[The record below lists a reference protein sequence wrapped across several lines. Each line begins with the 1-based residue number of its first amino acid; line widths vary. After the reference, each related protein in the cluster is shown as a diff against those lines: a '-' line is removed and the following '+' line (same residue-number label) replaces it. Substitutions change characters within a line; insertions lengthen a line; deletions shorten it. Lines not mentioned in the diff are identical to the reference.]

1 MLEAGG
7 LMENLKNQ
15 FLDYLLVEKN
25 ASPHTITNYAKD
37 IDQFVD
43 FLKRGNMFSFHEVT
57 YLMVRTYLAEL
68 QRHEYAKRSVTR
80 KLSALRTLYAY
91 LLREEH
97 IEASPF
103 HSIRTPKLDKK
114 LPKFMYLEE
123 MEQLLRLPDVTTALG
138 QRDLAI
144 LESLYASGMRVSE
157 LVGLNL
163 TSIDMDLG
171 VALVFGKGA
180 KERYVPLGEHAIHAL
195 KHYIQDGRTEICN
208 DSTVH
213 ALFLN
218 ARGSRLT
225 DRSVRRI
232 VDKYVA
238 LLSRSMDISP
248 HTLRHS
254 FATHM
259 LEAGADLRTVQEL
272 LGHVNLS
279 TTQIYTHIT
288 KDHLQTIYN
297 RAHPRA

>member
-1 MLEAGG
+1 M
-7 LMENLKNQ
+7 
-15 FLDYLLVEKN
+15 
-25 ASPHTITNYAKD
+25 KD
-37 IDQFVD
+37 IDQFIT
-43 FLKRGNMFSFHEVT
+43 FLKRETIQSFHEVT
-57 YLMVRTYLAEL
+57 YLKIRSYLAEL
-68 QRHEYAKRSVTR
+68 QKNEYAKRSVTR
-80 KLSALRTLYAY
+80 KLSALRSLYAY

-97 IEASPF
+97 IQSNPF
-103 HSIRTPKLDKK
+103 QLIRTPKVDKK
-114 LPKFMYLEE
+114 LPKFMYVEE
-123 MEQLLRLPDVTTALG
+123 MEELLRLPDVTSGLG

-157 LVGLNL
+157 LVGLNMS
-163 TSIDMDLG
+163 SIEMELG

-180 KERYVPLGEHAIHAL
+180 KERYVPLGDHAIVAL
-195 KHYIQDGRTEICN
+195 KQYIQGGRAQVLS
-208 DSTVH
+208 DSTLD

-218 ARGSRLT
+218 ARGGRLT
-225 DRSVRRI
+225 DRSVRRV
-232 VDKYVA
+232 VDKYVSQ
-238 LLSRSMDISP
+238 LSRTMDISP